1 MASKT
6 FKKSM
11 AQMVDICIVFML
23 ASGLT
28 YLFMELNSDK
38 LFSTSLP
45 SQGGSTQSFT
55 LNKKNTVLS
64 IKVEQYVRVDDW
76 SSVYGELRDAQ
87 QNTLVGFD
95 REFWHEVGYDS
106 EGRWE
111 EQDTDFLAKVTVK
124 EPGEYLLF
132 FEAETNSSNPPGIL
146 VTVYREF
153 GSSFMFIW
161 MSIVGLILSI
171 ALGKIAGLDYRDL
184 TSAFAKEA

>member
-1 MASKT
+1 MASNTYKKT
-6 FKKSM
+6 M
-11 AQMVDICIVFML
+11 AQIVDMCIVFTL

-28 YLFMELNSDK
+28 YILMELTSDK

-45 SQGGSTQSFT
+45 AQGGSTQAFT
-55 LNKKNTVLS
+55 TKKKNTVVA
-64 IKVEQYVRVDDW
+64 IKVEQYVRVDEW

-111 EQDTDFLAKVTVK
+111 EQETDFLAKVTIN
-124 EPGEYLLF
+124 EPGEYFLF
-132 FEAETNSSNPPGIL
+132 FESETNSKSPSGIR

-161 MSIVGLILSI
+161 MSIIGLILSI
-171 ALGKIAGLDYRDL
+171 VLGKVASLEYRDL